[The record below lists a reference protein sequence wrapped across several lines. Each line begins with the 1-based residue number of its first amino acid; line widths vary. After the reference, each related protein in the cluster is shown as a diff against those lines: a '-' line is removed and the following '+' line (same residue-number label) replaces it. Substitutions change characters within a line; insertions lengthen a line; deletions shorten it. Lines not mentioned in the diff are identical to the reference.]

1 MENAIYS
8 ATGCARCKITKNYLK
23 ENKIPFTE
31 FDFKAEGK
39 EAFAQ
44 FYRSNRS
51 QIFRDKDG
59 VEFPVYDDGK
69 QIKQGVSVILGY
81 LIAGDQLTGFIGR
94 NQLHGEWIDG
104 FNISAGDPERVDDL
118 ITVLQH
124 LKKNN
129 LKIQATC
136 SGANPAVLETLLN
149 QGLVDKLLMEVRGPA
164 ALYGQLTGTPLEADA
179 LAKSIELAMQF
190 PEFEIFTTI
199 APLKRNDG
207 TIDFLTAEEVG
218 MTAEAIKTAS
228 GNNKIPYLLKS
239 FQPSAETAEDLKSL
253 EPLAPAAMFK
263 YRTQARRFLVMSEIE
278 K

>member
-1 MENAIYS
+1 MENAFYS

-23 ENKIPFTE
+23 ENQIPFAE

-44 FYRSNRS
+44 FYRSNRN

-81 LIAGDQLTGFIGR
+81 LIAGDKLSGFIGR

-104 FNISAGDPERVDDL
+104 FNISAGDPGRVDDL

-124 LKKNN
+124 LKKSS

-136 SGANPAVLETLLN
+136 HGANPAVLEKLLN
-149 QGLVDKLLMEVRGPA
+149 QGLVDRLLMEVKGPA

-179 LAKSIELAMQF
+179 LAKSIELAVQF
-190 PEFEIFTTI
+190 PEFGIFTTI
-199 APLKRNDG
+199 APVKRNDG
-207 TIDFLTAEEVG
+207 SINFLTAEEVG
-218 MTAEAIKTAS
+218 LTAELIKTAC

-239 FQPSAETAEDLKSL
+239 FQPSAETAEDLKNL